1 MAKTVCALCQKKL
14 GGLWLGPG
22 HPMRETEISNIP
34 AYYDVFPD
42 APYRQF
48 SDGSAH
54 ICGDCTEKIVNL
66 FGCKLNHASL
76 PTEVLADALQD
87 AQMQKAAQ
95 YVKERIDN
103 FPAGRDKDFL
113 VYALSMPSKIID
125 FRQKQLWIRLHQ
137 IETELVTVVAEN
149 AKKRKQ
155 VIQAIKSQNRAKEE
169 HQHTFGI
176 VDGEL
181 LHVGDSVAYIETC
194 IEMLRKQIT
203 LITQQMVLDRSFESD
218 IKELFIENC
227 SKEPVVEHYPLSK
240 IKHFKMV
247 GSIGYSSDV
256 HGGGGGGGGANL
268 GGAIYGG
275 LLFGTAGAIVG
286 SQMGTEIHI
295 DEIKTDVTRHDDRNV
310 EFFYENETGKTVSVI
325 FDSSAYDCLM
335 ALIPEK
341 AFDSVVTNA
350 QPKEEPVAVAS
361 SNSSL
366 SQLKELKEL
375 LDMGII
381 TQAEFD
387 AKKKQL
393 LGL

>member
-1 MAKTVCALCQKKL
+1 MAHNFCALCQKKL
-14 GGLWLGPG
+14 GGLWNGPG
-22 HPMRETEISNIP
+22 HPMRETEISKIP

-54 ICGDCTEKIVNL
+54 ICGDCSEKIINL
-66 FGCKLNHASL
+66 FGCKLDMAQW
-76 PTEVLADALQD
+76 PWGVRADALQD
-87 AQMQKAAQ
+87 AQMQQAAL
-95 YVKERIDN
+95 YVKEHIDN
-103 FPAGRDKDFL
+103 VPAGRDRDFL
-113 VYALSMPSKIID
+113 AYALSMPSKISE
-125 FRQKQLWIRLHQ
+125 FKKTLPIRLHQ
-137 IETELVTVVAEN
+137 IEREMLGAIAEN
-149 AKKRKQ
+149 ARKRKQ
-155 VIQAIKSQNRAKEE
+155 LIQKIKSQSRAKEVR
-169 HQHTFGI
+169 HHTFGI

-194 IEMLRKQIT
+194 IEMLSKQST
-203 LITQQMVLDRSFESD
+203 LIKEQMVLDRSFESD

-240 IKHFKMV
+240 IKHFKIV

-310 EFFYENETGKTVSVI
+310 EFFYEDETGKTVSVI

-341 AFDSVVTNA
+341 AFDSVVTDTPIKENT
-350 QPKEEPVAVAS
+350 QPPANS
-361 SNSSL
+361 QSSL

-381 TQAEFD
+381 TQDEFD

>member
-54 ICGDCTEKIVNL
+54 ICGDCTERIVNL

-87 AQMQKAAQ
+87 AQMQQAAL
-95 YVKERIDN
+95 YVKERINN
-103 FPAGRDKDFL
+103 FPTGRDKDFL
-113 VYALSMPSKIID
+113 VYALSMPSKISD
-125 FRQKQLWIRLHQ
+125 FRKKLPIRLHQ
-137 IETELVTVVAEN
+137 IEIELVTAVAEN

-155 VIQAIKSQNRAKEE
+155 VIQTIKSQNRAKEE
-169 HQHTFGI
+169 RHHTFGI

-181 LHVGDSVAYIETC
+181 LHVPYSSTSLQAEEEALKKQTC
-194 IEMLRKQIT
+194 KV
-203 LITQQMVLDRSFESD
+203 ITQMTVQRTFDCVEKEMFMAGCSIEPTVERYPLDR
-218 IKELFIENC
+218 
-227 SKEPVVEHYPLSK
+227 

-286 SQMGTEIHI
+286 SQIVTEIHI

>member
-54 ICGDCTEKIVNL
+54 ICGDCTEKIINL
-66 FGCKLNHASL
+66 FGCKLDMV
-76 PTEVLADALQD
+76 PWPWEVRADALQD
-87 AQMQKAAQ
+87 AQMQQAAL
-95 YVKERIDN
+95 YVKERIDKV
-103 FPAGRDKDFL
+103 PAGRDRDFL
-113 VYALSMPSKIID
+113 VYALSMPSKISD
-125 FRQKQLWIRLHQ
+125 FRKKLPIRLHQ
-137 IETELVTVVAEN
+137 IEIELVTAVAEN

-155 VIQAIKSQNRAKEE
+155 VIQTIKSQNRAKEE
-169 HQHTFGI
+169 RHHTFGI

-218 IKELFIENC
+218 IKESFIENC

-310 EFFYENETGKTVSVI
+310 EFFYEDDTGKTVSVI

-350 QPKEEPVAVAS
+350 QLKEEPVSVAS
-361 SNSSL
+361 GNSSL
-366 SQLKELKEL
+366 CQLKELKEL

-387 AKKKQL
+387 AKKKQM